1 VILTPKII
9 ARLVAIVIVGVIL
22 QISFFSRVALF
33 HVSPDVLPA
42 LVAVLGL
49 LGGTMAGAVAG
60 FSVGFLLDCL
70 LIAPLGGGSLVLLG
84 VGYLAGLFRERFEIH
99 SPLVPPLLCMVLTL
113 LAELGFGAV
122 ELMLGI
128 DAPVSPL
135 VIRDILLKS
144 IFAFFL
150 GWAIYVGLRRAL
162 RPALV
167 EEPTARRSRRPEGRR
182 RRRPEMR
189 RGRRPR
195 VLGA

>member
-1 VILTPKII
+1 MILTPKIL
-9 ARLVAIVIVGVIL
+9 ARLVVILIGGVIL
-22 QISFFSRVALF
+22 QLSFFSQVALF

-49 LGGTMAGAVAG
+49 LGGSMTGAVCG

-70 LIAPLGGGSLVLLG
+70 LIAPLGGASLVLLAT
-84 VGYLAGLFRERFEIH
+84 GYLAGLFRERFEIH

-113 LAELGFGAV
+113 FAELGFGAV

-128 DAPVSPL
+128 DAPISPL

-144 IFAFFL
+144 IFAFFIGWPIYL
-150 GWAIYVGLRRAL
+150 GIRRAL

-167 EEPTARRSRRPEGRR
+167 EETKVRR
-182 RRRPEMR
+182 RKQPT
-189 RGRRPR
+189 
-195 VLGA
+195 VLGT